1 MNTGNGK
8 GGQKN
13 EAGIVNSVI
22 IFRTFDLGEFF
33 KKKNESDIHF
43 LDNRTSRTNSNFQKL
58 FQYNLEPKEQINNCS
73 NAYLQDLFPEENKGD
88 LPFHFS
94 TADKDLDDTAY
105 RTGMVRSNLFDLCLF
120 PKYECNKTNENN
132 LINLLLNS
140 SSCGVNE
147 CGVNKILNA
156 RKKCFFQKT
165 NDEET
170 LINQLNFYIK
180 AFNALPIAER
190 NRNTESSQNVA
201 DKRYSLDLGNND
213 NLIIK
218 LSISP
223 YGVISVFL
231 ELKLKLGHNVA
242 VSVKIKE
249 AQDKL
254 EKLYYLNDCKDDQA
268 NGSNQPSLI
277 TFISIIAIF
286 DFLYAIRDK
295 KNECDVLK
303 KWFKGAGNIISFNEL
318 WKNCTSKNKLP
329 LRHNLSYFYFQ
340 HHWYDRS
347 RLTENVDF
355 RKKLNELALFTS
367 YQYGKDDVFD
377 VDIERYKKNELCV
390 TTNGTAQMIDT
401 TLIVAASHADYC
413 VGGQKITEKEYWKGV
428 FGLICFLRE
437 YLLLCDRCLGDLRQ
451 LRDNYNKIQ
460 SSCALIRMLKGC
472 FNLILLLFCKDSND
486 LIKKNLSSISNLLFD
501 MDEGIN
507 RILSSRILFTHDKLK
522 AISIN
527 SGLLDLMDNVTRRRR
542 HLENRINETSIQ
554 ESQKIALGAS
564 VGAIIVSIVATLI
577 SLYFSVYL
585 SNQEDETEK
594 TNFDRLMQAIGEPKT
609 DVGARKEKPKLLC
622 QLWHWVTESESN
634 SQNTTTQCSESGN
647 QQSTNP
653 DSITSL
659 LKDIKCKLTKH
670 SDQDESCPTTDSTFE
685 EKID

>member
-8 GGQKN
+8 GGQN
-13 EAGIVNSVI
+13 NGAGIVNSVI

-33 KKKNESDIHF
+33 EKKNESDVHF
-43 LDNRTSRTNSNFQKL
+43 LDNRTNRTNRNFQKL

-73 NAYLQDLFPEENKGD
+73 NAYLQDLFPEEDRG

-120 PKYECNKTNENN
+120 PKYECNKANENN

-147 CGVNKILNA
+147 DKVNKITLVA
-156 RKKCFFQKT
+156 REKCSSQ
-165 NDEET
+165 ET
-170 LINQLNFYIK
+170 YDKFIVQLNSYIE
-180 AFNALPIAER
+180 AFNELLIAER

-231 ELKLKLGHNVA
+231 ELKLKLGHNVS

-303 KWFKGAGNIISFNEL
+303 KWFKGAGNIISFNQL

-329 LRHNLSYFYFQ
+329 LRHYLSYFYFQ
-340 HHWYDRS
+340 DHRYEKS

-413 VGGQKITEKEYWKGV
+413 VGGQKITEEEYWKGV

-437 YLLLCDRCLGDLRQ
+437 YLLLCDRCLRDLRQ
-451 LRDNYNKIQ
+451 LRNNYNDAGESNSQI
-460 SSCALIRMLKGC
+460 G
-472 FNLILLLFCKDSND
+472 KD
-486 LIKKNLSSISNLLFD
+486 LSSISNLLFD

-542 HLENRINETSIQ
+542 HLENRINEASIQ
-554 ESQKIALGAS
+554 ESQKIALMAS
-564 VGAIIVSIVATLI
+564 KIAIFVSILATI
-577 SLYFSVYL
+577 FSYIFSIYL
-585 SNQEDETEK
+585 SNQENETEK

>member
-43 LDNRTSRTNSNFQKL
+43 LNNRTNSTNSNFQKL
-58 FQYNLEPKEQINNCS
+58 FRYKPEEQSNKCS
-73 NAYLQDLFPEENKGD
+73 NAYLQDL
-88 LPFHFS
+88 LPRKS
-94 TADKDLDDTAY
+94 TVDKNTPFYFFEDDEKLDEKAY
-105 RTGMVRSNLFDLCLF
+105 RTGMVRSNLYDLCIF

-140 SSCGVNE
+140 SSCGVDKTK
-147 CGVNKILNA
+147 VDKILDA
-156 RKKCFFQKT
+156 RKKCFFQET
-165 NDEET
+165 NNEET
-170 LINQLNFYIK
+170 KKFIDQLDSYIK

-201 DKRYSLDLGNND
+201 DKRYSLDLSNND

-231 ELKLKLGHNVA
+231 ELKLKLGHNVS
-242 VSVKIKE
+242 VSVKLKE
-249 AQDKL
+249 TQDKL
-254 EKLYYLNDCKDDQA
+254 EKLYYLYDNNNDNK
-268 NGSNQPSLI
+268 PSLI

-413 VGGQKITEKEYWKGV
+413 VGGQKITEEEYWRGV

-460 SSCALIRMLKGC
+460 SSCALIRMLKSC

-542 HLENRINETSIQ
+542 HLENRINEASIQ

-564 VGAIIVSIVATLI
+564 VGAIIVSIVATVI

-594 TNFDRLMQAIGEPKT
+594 TNFDRLMRAIGEPK
-609 DVGARKEKPKLLC
+609 
-622 QLWHWVTESESN
+622 
-634 SQNTTTQCSESGN
+634 SGN
-647 QQSTNP
+647 QQSTNL
-653 DSITSL
+653 DSATSL

-685 EKID
+685 KKID